1 MSTPILTSPEISR
14 FRSSAPLREALKAE
28 LKLRRHLSSPC
39 RHRQHHKATEHPW
52 SHPGN
57 HPDTAI
63 AHEFYR
69 MYGVQQVLSTL
80 EALTVQPGKHD
91 LEVGP
96 TLDAFS
102 TNLPP
107 EFADPRPPAERTV

>member
-1 MSTPILTSPEISR
+1 
-14 FRSSAPLREALKAE
+14 
-28 LKLRRHLSSPC
+28 
-39 RHRQHHKATEHPW
+39 
-52 SHPGN
+52 
-57 HPDTAI
+57 
-63 AHEFYR
+63 
-69 MYGVQQVLSTL
+69 VQQVLSTL